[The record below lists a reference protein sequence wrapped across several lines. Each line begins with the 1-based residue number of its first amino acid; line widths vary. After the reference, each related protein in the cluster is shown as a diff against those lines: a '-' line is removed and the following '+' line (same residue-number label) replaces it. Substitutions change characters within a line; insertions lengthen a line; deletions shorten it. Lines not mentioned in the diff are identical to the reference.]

1 MVFVS
6 ADSAVTA
13 TTKDDS
19 TVGGDNTD
27 VNLDDL
33 FGDLFGNSGSGVTST

>member
-13 TTKDDS
+13 TTDDS
-19 TVGGDNTD
+19 TNVGGDD
-27 VNLDDL
+27 SDINLDDL
-33 FGDLFGNSGSGVTST
+33 F